1 MSRREDTKS
10 CLWVDDAGR
19 VTVVGDELRRQLSGR
34 SGFYA
39 PLPSDPSMLHFQRLT
54 PAPSLDELKD
64 PIVLQGDIAGMGS
77 TIEVINF
84 VTSAKMSGSL
94 VFIQQTSRKCVYL
107 KAGEIRG
114 AASNQLEDRLG
125 EVMYRYGVMTRDEL
139 DRFITEA
146 KRVRRPLGNFLLD
159 QQIVHQADLYS
170 FIRRQVE
177 EIFYS
182 VLLLKEGDF
191 FLTRFDVDALPSPL
205 SLNAQSM
212 LMEGLRRSDEMAYFR
227 QLIPHARV
235 TLTRGRPRAG
245 DGAKLEAREQQL
257 INELSQPLTMDA
269 LTRQCR
275 LGEFETTKIVFHL
288 VKAGHIHLVEPE
300 AGKDASSAA
309 AVGGEMSTMIDTFNS
324 VFQRIYQAISRHGQ
338 QGALKQGLETFLQFY
353 GFVELFAGVT
363 FDDNGALD
371 KRALLANLNNHQ
383 VENQSSFLS
392 QALNELLFFEMF
404 AAREWLERDEQQEL
418 QRIINQLFIDIG

>member
-1 MSRREDTKS
+1 
-10 CLWVDDAGR
+10 
-19 VTVVGDELRRQLSGR
+19 
-34 SGFYA
+34 
-39 PLPSDPSMLHFQRLT
+39 
-54 PAPSLDELKD
+54 
-64 PIVLQGDIAGMGS
+64 
-77 TIEVINF
+77 
-84 VTSAKMSGSL
+84 
-94 VFIQQTSRKCVYL
+94 
-107 KAGEIRG
+107 
-114 AASNQLEDRLG
+114 
-125 EVMYRYGVMTRDEL
+125 MTRDEL

-235 TLTRGRPRAG
+235 TLTRGRPRAS

-288 VKAGHIHLVEPE
+288 VKAGHIQLVEPD

-338 QGALKQGLETFLQFY
+338 QSALKQGLETFLQFY
-353 GFVELFAGVT
+353 GFVELFAGVA

>member
-1 MSRREDTKS
+1 VSRREDTKS
-10 CLWVDDAGR
+10 CLLVDDAGR
-19 VTVVGDELRRQLSGR
+19 VTVVGDELRRQLAGR
-34 SGFYA
+34 AGFYA

-54 PAPSLDELKD
+54 PAPALDELKD

-84 VTSAKMSGSL
+84 VTSSKMSGSL

-107 KAGEIRG
+107 KSGEIRG
-114 AASNQLEDRLG
+114 AASNQLDDRLG
-125 EVMYRYGVMTRDEL
+125 EVMYRYGVMSRDEL
-139 DRFITEA
+139 DRFISEA
-146 KRVRRPLGNFLLD
+146 KRVRRPLGNYLLD
-159 QQIVHQADLYS
+159 QQIVTQADLYT

-182 VLLLKEGDF
+182 VLLLKDGDF

-212 LMEGLRRSDEMAYFR
+212 LMEGLRRSDEMSYFR
-227 QLIPHARV
+227 QVIPDPRV
-235 TLTRGRPRAG
+235 TLARGRARAG
-245 DGAKLEAREQQL
+245 DAPKLEAREQQIL
-257 INELSQPLTMDA
+257 NELAQPLTMDA

-275 LGEFETTKIVFHL
+275 LGEFETTKLVFHL
-288 VKAGHIHLVEPE
+288 VKAGQIQLVEPATSTGVLSD
-300 AGKDASSAA
+300 AGA
-309 AVGGEMSTMIDTFNS
+309 GGEMSTMIDTFNS
-324 VFQRIYQAISRHGQ
+324 VFQRIYQAISRHRQ

-363 FDDNGALD
+363 FDDTGALD